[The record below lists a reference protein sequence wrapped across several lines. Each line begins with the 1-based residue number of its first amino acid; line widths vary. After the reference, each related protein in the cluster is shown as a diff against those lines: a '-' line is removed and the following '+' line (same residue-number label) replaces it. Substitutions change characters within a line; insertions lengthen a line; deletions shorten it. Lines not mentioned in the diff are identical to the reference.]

1 MRGGP
6 KTSVESHG
14 ENIRVVVLEDEALY
28 RDLLVKALSQY
39 RDLEVVGA
47 FDDGDTFLEA
57 AADVNPQVALLDI
70 DLPGH
75 MNGIQVGLRL
85 RDRLPGLGI
94 VLLSNH
100 RDPAFLWSLR
110 QGKIT
115 GWSYLHKKSV
125 GDVDALKRA
134 IDGVVAGFVVLD
146 RQLVE
151 AALPKAESRIAGLSP
166 RQLEILQFLAEGHT
180 NMAMAEKLAIS
191 VKTVE
196 NHINVI
202 YETLHISRSSR
213 YHPRVLAVLEY
224 LSQSQFS
231 KIG

>member
-1 MRGGP
+1 M
-6 KTSVESHG
+6 
-14 ENIRVVVLEDEALY
+14 
-28 RDLLVKALSQY
+28 KALSQY
-39 RDLEVVGA
+39 PDLDVVGA
-47 FDDGDTFLEA
+47 FDDGHTFLEG
-57 AADVNPQVALLDI
+57 AADVDPHVALLDI
-70 DLPGH
+70 DLPGD

-85 RDRLPGLGI
+85 KARLPDLGI

-110 QGKIT
+110 QGDIV

-134 IDGVVAGFVVLD
+134 IEGVVAGLVVLD
-146 RQLVE
+146 HQLVE
-151 AALPKAESRIAGLSP
+151 AARPKAESVLAGLSP
-166 RQLEILQFLAEGHT
+166 RQWEILQLMAEGYT
-180 NMAMAEKLAIS
+180 NVAMAEELSIS

-196 NHINVI
+196 NHINVL

-213 YHPRVLAVLEY
+213 YQPRVLAVLEY